1 MSNNLNLD
9 QVAENQANKEVTINT
24 ATGQLDAAMTERRQV
39 DVNAGDVTLTNTQ
52 YRQNTLFE
60 IINATTAGRE
70 VILPAIK
77 RLVTLRSAPANT
89 QAVDITVG
97 TTTIALAAGT
107 VMIVYTDGTANGLV
121 SLFES
126 SSGATRPYDVG
137 TFCVGVPNNG
147 ELLLR
152 FNYVRSLTL
161 PASLSGSRVTAGVAA
176 TATADFDV
184 KLNGASI
191 GTIRFA
197 AAGTVASFIG
207 FSATSIAV
215 NDVLEIVAPA
225 TADATLADISFTLA
239 GAL

>member
-24 ATGQLDAAMTERRQV
+24 ATGQIDAALTEKLSV
-39 DVNAGDVTLTNTQ
+39 DVASANASLTNLQ
-52 YRQNTLFE
+52 YRRNALID
-60 IINATTAGRE
+60 IINATVAGRT
-70 VILPAIK
+70 VTLPAIK
-77 RLVTLRSAPANT
+77 RTMLIRSAPANT
-89 QAVDITVG
+89 QSVDIVVG
-97 TTTIALAAGT
+97 TTTHAVSPGA
-107 VMIVYTDGTANGLV
+107 VIVIYTDGTANGLTV
-121 SLFES
+121 LIET
-126 SSGATRPYDVG
+126 SSGAIRPYDVG
-137 TFCVGVPNNG
+137 TFCVGAPNNG

-152 FNYVRSLTL
+152 FNYVRAVTL
-161 PASLSGSRVTAGVAA
+161 PASLAGSRVTAGSAA

-184 KLNGASI
+184 KINGASI

-197 AAGTVASFIG
+197 ASGTVATFIG

-239 GAL
+239 GVL